1 MRTEPFADLE
11 PEVITRMTERQVLD
25 LLHRRYSQIS
35 QGDSIRYACAE
46 HVAAH
51 TGWKNP
57 QGEWADPRRA
67 DFLAQDCWN
76 AQGLLLHGHEVKVSR
91 SDWLCELR
99 DPSKAEAVKRY
110 CDRWWLVVSDKAIV
124 RDDLPDG
131 WGLMAPGRTVACAS
145 SSERPRSPPS
155 LTLPRSVRH
164 SCARSPRRGC
174 AEAPRSR
181 TATPRDPL
189 RDPARRGLH
198 RRGRGRA
205 GRAPPL
211 AADRRR
217 PPRDRR
223 RARATD
229 RRGGHVSY
237 PHQISTSDRVAVLAA
252 MHSAPTTT

>member
-131 WGLMAPGRTVACAS
+131 WGLMAPGADGRLRVFKRAPALTPEPHPAAFRAALMRAVAKTG
-145 SSERPRSPPS
+145 
-155 LTLPRSVRH
+155 L
-164 SCARSPRRGC
+164 RRG
-174 AEAPRSR
+174 AEIANGNAP
-181 TATPRDPL
+181 
-189 RDPARRGLH
+189 
-198 RRGRGRA
+198 
-205 GRAPPL
+205 
-211 AADRRR
+211 
-217 PPRDRR
+217 
-223 RARATD
+223 
-229 RRGGHVSY
+229 
-237 PHQISTSDRVAVLAA
+237 
-252 MHSAPTTT
+252 